1 MGKSSSS
8 EISLKGRYVP
18 STIDEREYIAL
29 LKHKVPLT
37 KAEKIE
43 YGLPLTTTLK
53 FPYPSADLLLEDYLE
68 YMQKFQDRKEKSSLQ
83 HILDIKDVWKS
94 VDQTMCLYP
103 NGLKEFEMIESCFFL
118 P

>member
-18 STIDEREYIAL
+18 STIDEREHIAL

-83 HILDIKDVWKS
+83 YILDIKDVWKS
-94 VDQTMCLYP
+94 VDQSMCLYP